1 MMGTEDP
8 EWFSWLSDFSS
19 GHDLRVMKLS
29 PVVDSTLCGVF
40 LRLSLSLCPSLSLML
55 SLSFLKKKNDQ
66 GQRHSILEQV

>member
-40 LRLSLSLCPSLSLML
+40 LRLSLSLML
-55 SLSFLKKKNDQ
+55 SLSFLKKKK
-66 GQRHSILEQV
+66 

>member
-40 LRLSLSLCPSLSLML
+40 LRLSLSLPISLTHALSL
-55 SLSFLKKKNDQ
+55 FLEKKKMTRVR
-66 GQRHSILEQV
+66 GIAF